1 MIQQFEPYPE
11 GPLSARVEA
20 APAASIEAIQAFESD
35 MPSALT
41 DELGSVA
48 DRVRN
53 RLGNMTANIVEIGH
67 ELRAVKQR
75 LEHGEFLNWVEL
87 ACKLSART
95 AQLMMKAAEWA
106 EGKNEIVAH
115 LEPTAIYLLAA
126 PSTPDSIRREVLSG
140 LEHGQRPTPRLIKD
154 MIRAAKEMTR
164 PSRGKTGQATDPAQL
179 RGAQPDGTQTE
190 AAEKGQDARS
200 DPVVLEQEGSE
211 GMRLAADAAHTE
223 PSRRVGP
230 APQEANVQEN
240 IPRGPCQVYPDID
253 PLTDRDPPWINGA
266 LRLVPLLAEA
276 LPLENGVPNCQ
287 ALVQGALQL
296 IPALT
301 EAVLELHEIPKR
313 QLIAALLK
321 YCGYNNYA
329 ARLSCRSPIEFTLH
343 DNDSDSDNGNGFEA
357 VVVGFRD
364 TTTTVMTGT
373 TVTDPQL
380 GEPADVA

>member
-1 MIQQFEPYPE
+1 MTQQLGKYPE
-11 GPLSARVEA
+11 LQPSMAEDQGYVEI
-20 APAASIEAIQAFESD
+20 IERSPRDTPSD
-35 MPSALT
+35 LT
-41 DELGSVA
+41 EELESVA
-48 DRVRN
+48 KLVRN
-53 RLGNMTANIVEIGH
+53 RLGNMTANIVEIGR

-75 LEHGEFLNWVEL
+75 LEHGQFLNWVE
-87 ACKLSART
+87 ADCRLSART

-126 PSTPDSIRREVLSG
+126 PSTPDSIRRQVLSG

-154 MIRAAKEMTR
+154 MIRAAKERTR
-164 PSRGKTGQATDPAQL
+164 PPRERTSQATNSTQL
-179 RGAQPDGTQTE
+179 RGAQSDRTQTE
-190 AAEKGQDARS
+190 AAEKGQDDRS
-200 DPVVLEQEGSE
+200 EPVVLEQEGPE
-211 GMRLAADAAHTE
+211 GMRLEGDAAHTE

-230 APQEANVQEN
+230 APQETNVQEK
-240 IPRGPCQVYPDID
+240 IPGGPYQAYPDID

-287 ALVQGALQL
+287 ALVHGALQL

-329 ARLSCRSPIEFTLH
+329 ARLSRRSPTESALR
-343 DNDSDSDNGNGFEA
+343 DSDNGNDFEA
-357 VVVGFRD
+357 VVASFRD
-364 TTTTVMTGT
+364 TTPTVMPGRI
-373 TVTDPQL
+373 VTEPRL
-380 GEPADVA
+380 GEAADVA

>member
-1 MIQQFEPYPE
+1 MTQQLDIYCELPP
-11 GPLSARVEA
+11 
-20 APAASIEAIQAFESD
+20 SIEEEQASVELTQSTQRDIPSD
-35 MPSALT
+35 LNE
-41 DELGSVA
+41 ELESVA
-48 DRVRN
+48 NRVRN

-75 LEHGEFLNWVEL
+75 LEHGQFLTWVEA

-154 MIRAAKEMTR
+154 MIRAAKERTR
-164 PSRGKTGQATDPAQL
+164 PPRERTSQATDSTQL
-179 RGAQPDGTQTE
+179 RGAQSDRTQTE
-190 AAEKGQDARS
+190 AAEKGQDDRS
-200 DPVVLEQEGSE
+200 EPVALEQEGPE
-211 GMRLAADAAHTE
+211 GMRLEGDAAHTE
-223 PSRRVGP
+223 PSRRIGP
-230 APQEANVQEN
+230 TPQETNVQEN
-240 IPRGPCQVYPDID
+240 IPRGPYQAYPDID

-287 ALVQGALQL
+287 ALVHGALQL
-296 IPALT
+296 MPALT
-301 EAVLELHEIPKR
+301 EAVLELHEFPKR
-313 QLIAALLK
+313 QLIATLLK

-329 ARLSCRSPIEFTLH
+329 ARMSHHSTPESTSH
-343 DNDSDSDNGNGFEA
+343 NSDNDLEA
-357 VVVGFRD
+357 VIASFRD
-364 TTTTVMTGT
+364 STSTVM
-373 TVTDPQL
+373 
-380 GEPADVA
+380 